1 MSIRNVN
8 QRSKILFMKSEMEL
22 MKSTNKSL
30 VNPTPGMGVLFH
42 MVRYNVTHSHVLRW
56 VTTKKQKWC
65 HFLENLQK
73 YHRKYTG
80 FIHAKQ
86 MGGYHAWFWD
96 IWVQFRHEMIRKSPI
111 ITHSPKWVI
120 ICGFVSYFMCNI
132 GQNISKTS
140 MVTHNLFCMVE
151 TNVLQGIFMQIFKK
165 LTSLLFFCSDSP

>member
-1 MSIRNVN
+1 MFESLKNLGIFLWYK
-8 QRSKILFMKSEMEL
+8 SSFIL
-22 MKSTNKSL
+22 N
-30 VNPTPGMGVLFH
+30 
-42 MVRYNVTHSHVLRW
+42 RIWIDLRW

-73 YHRKYTG
+73 YSRKYMG

-140 MVTHNLFCMVE
+140 MVTDNLFCMVE

-165 LTSLLFFCSDSP
+165 LTSLLFFCSDPP

>member
-1 MSIRNVN
+1 MGIILQTTSSNSFSSMKTILLWIRFHWY
-8 QRSKILFMKSEMEL
+8 LFPKAQ
-22 MKSTNKSL
+22 
-30 VNPTPGMGVLFH
+30 
-42 MVRYNVTHSHVLRW
+42 LRW

-73 YHRKYTG
+73 YSRKYMG

-140 MVTHNLFCMVE
+140 MVTHNLFCIDE

-165 LTSLLFFCSDSP
+165 FTSLLFFCSDPP